1 VLAVSG
7 SVPAFVLLT
16 RNEIPRVWFSIG
28 LKEKAHGDLTRRYC
42 ERAKHTRPTAAL
54 VDPRMLN
61 AVMQAGRSFG
71 WQRLVPL
78 ALLAFLTVQ
87 WAQQVRRENER
98 GEEA

>member
-1 VLAVSG
+1 MQRAIL
-7 SVPAFVLLT
+7 
-16 RNEIPRVWFSIG
+16 
-28 LKEKAHGDLTRRYC
+28 
-42 ERAKHTRPTAAL
+42 ERAERTLPTAAL

-61 AVMQAGRSFG
+61 AVMQAGRAVG

-87 WAQQVRRENER
+87 WAQQARRENER